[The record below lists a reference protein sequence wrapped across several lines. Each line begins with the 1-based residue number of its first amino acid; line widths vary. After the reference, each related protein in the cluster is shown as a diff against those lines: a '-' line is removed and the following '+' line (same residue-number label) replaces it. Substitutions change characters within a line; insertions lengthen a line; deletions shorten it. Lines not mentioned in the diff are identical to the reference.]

1 MNLLGFGRSHAD
13 GDLIEVEGLPVRLR
27 VNRRSRRIA
36 LRLDRTRREVVA
48 SAPDLRGL
56 AEAARFARSRADW
69 IRSRL
74 AAVPASS
81 PLAPGL
87 ELTVFD
93 RACRLEAGTGRTRLF
108 DDPDGA
114 LVIRAAG
121 EPEAFARSVVRV
133 LRHEALT
140 GFRELSRRHC
150 ETLGAPLPTVTVT
163 DTRTR
168 WGSCT
173 PGRAGAPPS
182 VRYVWRLALAPM
194 PVADYVA
201 AHECAHIL
209 EPHHG
214 PAFWAL
220 VRDLVG
226 DPSPHREWLRREGP
240 RLHAL
245 GAAEG

>member
-1 MNLLGFGRSHAD
+1 MFRFARAHAD
-13 GDLIEVEGLPVRLR
+13 GDLVEVEGLPVRLK
-27 VNRRSRRIA
+27 VNPRSRRIA

-48 SAPDLRGL
+48 SAPDRRGL
-56 AEAARFARSRADW
+56 SEAVRFAFSRADW

-74 AAVPASS
+74 AAAPE
-81 PLAPGL
+81 PLWLGPGL

-93 RACRLEAGTGRTRLF
+93 RPCRLEDGEGRTRILEAE
-108 DDPDGA
+108 DGA
-114 LVIRAAG
+114 LVIRASG

-133 LRHEALT
+133 LKREALS

-150 ETLGAPLPTVTVT
+150 ETLGAPLPTVAVT
-163 DTRTR
+163 DTRSR

-173 PGRAGAPPS
+173 PGRAGGPPA
-182 VRYVWRLALAPM
+182 VRYVWRLALAPI

-209 EPHHG
+209 QPNHG

-226 DPSPHREWLRREGP
+226 DPAPHREWLRREGP

-245 GAAEG
+245 GATGA

>member
-1 MNLLGFGRSHAD
+1 LGVFGLGRGPAD

-27 VNRRSRRIA
+27 VNPRSRRIA
-36 LRLDRTRREVVA
+36 LRLDRTRREVIA
-48 SAPDLRGL
+48 SAPGLRGL
-56 AEAARFARSRADW
+56 PEAIRFARSRSDW

-74 AAVPASS
+74 EAAPEPA

-87 ELTVFD
+87 VLAVFD
-93 RACRLEAGTGRTRLF
+93 RVCRLEAGTGRTRLI

-121 EPEAFARSVVRV
+121 APDAFARSVVRV
-133 LRHEALT
+133 LKREALA
-140 GFRELSRRHC
+140 GFQDLTRRHC
-150 ETLGAPLPTVTVT
+150 EALGAPLPTVSVT
-163 DTRTR
+163 DTRSR

-182 VRYVWRLALAPM
+182 VRYVWRLALAPS

-214 PAFWAL
+214 PAFWAR
-220 VRDLVG
+220 VRELVG
-226 DPSPHREWLRREGP
+226 DPTPHREWLRREGP

>member
-1 MNLLGFGRSHAD
+1 MFGLGRAHAD
-13 GDLIEVEGLPVRLR
+13 GDLIEVDGLPVRLK
-27 VNRRSRRIA
+27 VNPRSRRIA

-48 SAPDLRGL
+48 SAPNRRGL

-74 AAVPASS
+74 SEAPA
-81 PLAPGL
+81 PLGLAPGL
-87 ELTVFD
+87 ELSLFG
-93 RACRLEAGTGRTRLF
+93 RPCRLEAGDGRTRLV
-108 DDPDGA
+108 DEAGGV

-121 EPEAFARSVVRV
+121 APDAFARSVVRV
-133 LRHEALT
+133 LKREALA
-140 GFRELSRRHC
+140 GFRDLSRRHC
-150 ETLGAPLPTVTVT
+150 ETLGAPLPTITVN
-163 DTRTR
+163 DARTR

-182 VRYVWRLALAPM
+182 VRYVWRLALAPL

-209 EPHHG
+209 QPNHG
-214 PAFWAL
+214 PAFWGL

-226 DPSPHREWLRREGP
+226 DPAPHREWLRREGP

>member
-1 MNLLGFGRSHAD
+1 MFGLGRPYAD
-13 GDLIEVEGLPVRLR
+13 GDLIEIDGLPIRLK
-27 VNRRSRRIA
+27 VSPRSRRIA
-36 LRLDRTRREVVA
+36 LRLDRVRREVVA
-48 SAPDLRGL
+48 SAPDRRGL
-56 AEAARFARSRADW
+56 SEAVRFARSRTEW

-74 AAVPASS
+74 ADAPSAS

-87 ELTVFD
+87 ALTVFD
-93 RACRLEAGTGRTRLF
+93 RPCRLEAGSGRTRLIEES
-108 DDPDGA
+108 GV
-114 LVIRAAG
+114 LIIRAAG

-133 LRHEALT
+133 LKREALV
-140 GFRELSRRHC
+140 GFRELSRLHC
-150 ETLGAPLPTVTVT
+150 DALGAPLPKVAVT
-163 DTRTR
+163 DTQTR

-173 PGRAGAPPS
+173 PGRAGTPPA
-182 VRYVWRLALAPM
+182 VRYVWRLALAPY

-220 VRDLVG
+220 VRGLVG
-226 DPSPHREWLRREGP
+226 DPAPHRDWLRREGP
-240 RLHAL
+240 GLQAL

>member
-1 MNLLGFGRSHAD
+1 MGVFGFGRGYAD
-13 GDLIEVEGLPVRLR
+13 GDRIEVEGLPVRLR
-27 VNRRSRRIA
+27 VNGRSRRIA
-36 LRLDRTRREVVA
+36 LRLDRVRREVVA

-56 AEAARFARSRADW
+56 AEAVRFARSRADW

-74 AAVPASS
+74 ASTPPPS

-87 ELTVFD
+87 ELRIFD
-93 RACRLEAGTGRTRLF
+93 RPCRLEAGDGRTRLV
-108 DDPDGA
+108 DAPDGA

-121 EPEAFARSVVRV
+121 PPEAFARSVVRV
-133 LRHEALT
+133 LKREALA
-140 GFRELSRRHC
+140 GFRDLSLRHC

-173 PGRAGAPPS
+173 PGRPGAPPS
-182 VRYVWRLALAPM
+182 VRYVWRLALAPS

-214 PAFWAL
+214 PSFWAL

-226 DPSPHREWLRREGP
+226 DPAPHREWLRREGP

>member
-1 MNLLGFGRSHAD
+1 
-13 GDLIEVEGLPVRLR
+13 
-27 VNRRSRRIA
+27 
-36 LRLDRTRREVVA
+36 
-48 SAPDLRGL
+48 
-56 AEAARFARSRADW
+56 
-69 IRSRL
+69 
-74 AAVPASS
+74 
-81 PLAPGL
+81 
-87 ELTVFD
+87 
-93 RACRLEAGTGRTRLF
+93 
-108 DDPDGA
+108 
-114 LVIRAAG
+114 
-121 EPEAFARSVVRV
+121 
-133 LRHEALT
+133 
-140 GFRELSRRHC
+140 LSRRHC